1 MFLAFL
7 FPNKLN
13 FKKKKRIFWQPDFF
27 KYLHFKYQQFLWKY
41 QILPALIWTALVSL
55 RSKRAPGQNG
65 AFCNCFSSCKPAQTL
80 NFKFEMFIF
89 HSKYFVYRKLK
100 MRCKKWV
107 FVLSDR
113 ILILAEY
120 WVTYRNVIFLSIFF
134 VQTMRRRSSGSF
146 LTIFAFKLA

>member
-1 MFLAFL
+1 MYA
-7 FPNKLN
+7 PNSSILHDKEKTGRILGTRHHYLVN
-13 FKKKKRIFWQPDFF
+13 VSGLPFSKQIEFQKKKRIFWQPDFF

-65 AFCNCFSSCKPAQTL
+65 AFCNCFSSCKRAQTL

-100 MRCKKWV
+100 SALQKVSFCFKWP
-107 FVLSDR
+107 DTDTGR
-113 ILILAEY
+113 ILGNIP
-120 WVTYRNVIFLSIFF
+120 
-134 VQTMRRRSSGSF
+134 
-146 LTIFAFKLA
+146 